1 MINESTQNH
10 DDLEW
15 WREISYHYHPLQT
28 VWTAHNNLLQ
38 SAFLSAKNIPYLTSI
53 WACRGPV
60 VLWEHMTFSVLWI
73 FSLSEPVFIFHIAF
87 LSQHA
92 SIKIIK
98 EEFVFLRTSLFV
110 WFFFHGN
117 YNFESKR
124 VRHNLNNN
132 KNPKRLFTR
141 FQMGFLFDPN
151 PIRLMLDW
159 FKMTGIH
166 FGLVSRQNKIESF
179 KLKNNCVN
187 Y

>member
-1 MINESTQNH
+1 MSPLRTTMIWSDGGKSPTIIIHCKQYEQPTITCFKVPFY
-10 DDLEW
+10 L
-15 WREISYHYHPLQT
+15 PKT
-28 VWTAHNNLLQ
+28 
-38 SAFLSAKNIPYLTSI
+38 YLTSI